1 MIPPGVVKFKDRF
14 KPINNSMLL
23 FAHVEPWIVQ
33 FKDVETTSSFKG
45 DILDNPPRV
54 YYLG

>member
-1 MIPPGVVKFKDRF
+1 
-14 KPINNSMLL
+14 MLL

-54 YYLG
+54 YYFGWLGNDKGVSV